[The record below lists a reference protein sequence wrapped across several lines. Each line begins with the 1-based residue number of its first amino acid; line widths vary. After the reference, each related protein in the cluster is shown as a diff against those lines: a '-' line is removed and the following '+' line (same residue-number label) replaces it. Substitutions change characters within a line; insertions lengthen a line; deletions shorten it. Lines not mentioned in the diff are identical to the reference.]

1 MDMLQQNGHVGIVWT
16 EDVPRA
22 SPSATRRPDSGET
35 RSNEGE
41 MAGQRPPFALVGLDL
56 NGVPL
61 FCTTEFWLHLSTAFF
76 LCAQLACFRLGFE
89 KSAPHRAISTEQYQ
103 HRNKTKG
110 GSPNYSPP
118 VLPFFASRPFSRIL
132 QGSWSARLRVLASRV
147 GHADPPCY
155 YGGSI

>member
-1 MDMLQQNGHVGIVWT
+1 MLQQNGHVGIVWT

-56 NGVPL
+56 NEVPL
-61 FCTTEFWLHLSTAFF
+61 FCTTEFGLHLSTVVCCRSAF
-76 LCAQLACFRLGFE
+76 ACFRLDFD
-89 KSAPHRAISTEQYQ
+89 KSAPHRAISTEQHQ
-103 HRNKTKG
+103 HRNNQKG
-110 GSPNYSPP
+110 GSVHYSPL
-118 VLPFFASRPFSRIL
+118 VLPFFPADQPPEFCL
-132 QGSWSARLRVLASRV
+132 GSWSAMLRVLASGV

>member
-22 SPSATRRPDSGET
+22 SPSATRRPDSGEA

-56 NGVPL
+56 NEVPL
-61 FCTTEFWLHLSTAFF
+61 FCTTEFGLHLSRITTADVRV
-76 LCAQLACFRLGFE
+76 ACFSLGFE

-103 HRNKTKG
+103 HRNKPKG

-118 VLPFFASRPFSRIL
+118 RAPFFCQQTILPNSLRELERQVARSGERSR
-132 QGSWSARLRVLASRV
+132 A
-147 GHADPPCY
+147 C
-155 YGGSI
+155 

>member
-56 NGVPL
+56 NEVPL
-61 FCTTEFWLHLSTAFF
+61 FCTTEFGFTYQRRTYGVPVSDLVVRKVPPTA
-76 LCAQLACFRLGFE
+76 
-89 KSAPHRAISTEQYQ
+89 P
-103 HRNKTKG
+103 
-110 GSPNYSPP
+110 
-118 VLPFFASRPFSRIL
+118 
-132 QGSWSARLRVLASRV
+132 
-147 GHADPPCY
+147 
-155 YGGSI
+155 

>member
-1 MDMLQQNGHVGIVWT
+1 MLQQNGHVGIAWT
-16 EDVPRA
+16 EGVLQAP
-22 SPSATRRPDSGET
+22 PSATRRPDSGEA

-56 NGVPL
+56 NEVPL

-76 LCAQLACFRLGFE
+76 GYVPGACLSLDFA

-103 HRNKTKG
+103 HRNNQKG
-110 GSPNYSPP
+110 GSAHYSPL
-118 VLPFFASRPFSRIL
+118 VLPFFPADQPPEFCL
-132 QGSWSARLRVLASRV
+132 GSWSAMLRVLASGV